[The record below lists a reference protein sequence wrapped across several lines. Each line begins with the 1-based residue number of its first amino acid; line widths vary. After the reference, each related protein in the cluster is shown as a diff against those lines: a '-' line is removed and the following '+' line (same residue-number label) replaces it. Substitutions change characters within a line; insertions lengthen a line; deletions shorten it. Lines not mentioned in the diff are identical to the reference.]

1 MRVRQDLVAVGLTK
15 AWIADLP
22 DVTSGPHRFGG
33 IEFKVHEL
41 EFMHFH
47 GQTHLDIRLP
57 MSDQARVLVEGKA
70 EKHAYAKNRIH
81 V

>member
-1 MRVRQDLVAVGLTK
+1 
-15 AWIADLP
+15 
-22 DVTSGPHRFGG
+22 
-33 IEFKVHEL
+33 
-41 EFMHFH
+41 
-47 GQTHLDIRLP
+47 